1 MAASGDDISML
12 QRRRRVWVWVEA
24 VVDRVARVGAG
35 QRAASEGRRSGRA
48 SACARR
54 HSSAAMELWTGGGCN
69 G

>member
-1 MAASGDDISML
+1 
-12 QRRRRVWVWVEA
+12 VWVEA